1 MTFKT
6 SKKRLLLVQ
15 FRLRRSSR
23 SQMFFKISVLKNFAL
38 FTGKHLCWSLF
49 LIKRETGVFL
59 WILRNFYEQLF
70 HRTPLAAA
78 FFVWSMGWCLKLTRF
93 LTTKWQNSIKILLNP
108 FVPNAHFLYPLKASE
123 NLMVFWCFQGVQ
135 KGCIGN
141 KRVKIVANGTT
152 KCSRS
157 TIDLFFLSNC

>member
-93 LTTKWQNSIKILLNP
+93 LTTKWQNSKDFTWPICSQCTLSLPPESIRKP
-108 FVPNAHFLYPLKASE
+108 YGFLMFSGSTE
-123 NLMVFWCFQGVQ
+123 
-135 KGCIGN
+135 
-141 KRVKIVANGTT
+141 RV
-152 KCSRS
+152 
-157 TIDLFFLSNC
+157 DWE